1 MTEAE
6 RASVLR
12 RFRLAASA
20 WLRRHGTVLLR
31 ITAVV
36 VVVAVTAIA
45 GFVCYGLVGP
55 PG

>member
-6 RASVLR
+6 RAPVPR
-12 RFRLAASA
+12 RFRLVASA
-20 WLRRHGTVLLR
+20 WLRMHGTVLLR
-31 ITAVV
+31 ISAVV

-45 GFVCYGLVGP
+45 GFVYHGLVGP